1 MNPLKK
7 QTEKE
12 EIGEGIKELQE
23 RLLLAE
29 KERDEYL
36 NGWKRAKADLV
47 NFKKETA
54 TAIVELSDVAR
65 ANFIKNLLPI
75 LDALEESAKNKI
87 EGLENIRVL
96 VMNILRK
103 EGIKEIEAKA
113 GDKFNPE
120 LHEAL
125 DGKGTVIQEVL
136 QKGYLYKGKIIRV
149 ARVEVREVRKEKL
162 DS

>member
-54 TAIVELSDVAR
+54 AAIVELSDVAR